1 MYLIGDYV
9 GYTDA
14 VQLDSA
20 LSGELVLGNLEG
32 PWCTPEGKPRPR
44 KAGPRVWNAEVLA
57 GPRWAFTLANNHMM
71 DFGLEGLE
79 ETQRRLRERG
89 IPFVG
94 AGMSLAKA
102 LRPMILEE
110 HGRRI
115 GVLACAEHQFG
126 MAEPECPGIAP
137 MGLWLLKAVRD
148 LKQEVDVVIVSCHA
162 AVEMS
167 PIPALELRE
176 FYHALIDAGAD
187 VIHGHHAHVPQG
199 WERYA
204 GGYIFYGLGNFLID
218 SERWTAPN
226 TRWSLVVSLDFLG
239 AEIEAQVMPAEIVC
253 TGSTAEVR
261 LRPGRGE
268 TYLNALNSIF
278 TDATLH
284 RGAWQGIAV
293 RLYHSLYEHN
303 LGFYPIDRT
312 RLTGREWTKRLYH
325 AVRTLWA
332 FWKRREQS
340 VYSLVQYNYVQCESH
355 RMLIAE
361 AMGTR
366 LSVRVDAREEEACQL
381 CDTLLRPAKI
391 EEA

>member
-1 MYLIGDYV
+1 MYLIGDHV
-9 GYTDA
+9 GYTDT
-14 VQLDSA
+14 VRLDAA
-20 LSGELVLGNLEG
+20 LNGELVLGNLEG

-44 KAGPRVWNAEVLA
+44 KAGPRVWNAAVAE

-79 ETQRRLRERG
+79 ETQWRLRERS

-94 AGMSLAKA
+94 AGAALAEA
-102 LRPMILEE
+102 VHPVILEE

-167 PIPALELRE
+167 PIPAPELRE

-239 AEIEAQVMPAEIVC
+239 AEIEAQVIPAEIVC
-253 TGSTAEVR
+253 AEDAVEVR
-261 LRPGRGE
+261 LSSGKSE
-268 TYLNALNSIF
+268 TYLKALNSIF
-278 TDATLH
+278 SDATLH
-284 RGAWQGIAV
+284 RGAWQEMAV
-293 RLYHSLYEHN
+293 RLYHNLYEHN

-312 RLTGREWTKRLYH
+312 RLSGRDWMKRLYH
-325 AVRTLWA
+325 TLRTLLA
-332 FWKRREQS
+332 FLRRRETS
-340 VYSLVQYNYVQCESH
+340 DYPLVQYNYVQCESH
-355 RMLIAE
+355 QALLAAAMGVQFTARADMRSERSNELIA
-361 AMGTR
+361 
-366 LSVRVDAREEEACQL
+366 
-381 CDTLLRPAKI
+381 TLLL
-391 EEA
+391 EAPL